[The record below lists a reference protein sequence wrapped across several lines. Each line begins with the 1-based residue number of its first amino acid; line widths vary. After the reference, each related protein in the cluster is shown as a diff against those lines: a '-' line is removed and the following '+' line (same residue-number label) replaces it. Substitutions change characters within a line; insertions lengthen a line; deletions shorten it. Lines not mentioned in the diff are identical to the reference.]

1 MRQFNISVEVI
12 REGQPRP
19 YADSE
24 YEYKIKVENYN
35 EFMVKQFCTK
45 VLKPCVQTRE
55 EWDVKDADSYFRGCY
70 TFSKVGENEYKYY
83 VNQPFCD

>member
-1 MRQFNISVEVI
+1 MKQFNISVEVV

-24 YEYKIKVENYN
+24 YEYKIKADCG
-35 EFMVKQFCTK
+35 EFMVKAFCTK

-55 EWDVKDADSYFRGCY
+55 EWNVKDADSYFRGYY
-70 TFSKVGENEYKYY
+70 TFSNVSKNEYKYY

>member
-1 MRQFNISVEVI
+1 MRQFNISVEVV

-24 YEYKIKVENYN
+24 YEYKIKAENCG
-35 EFMVKQFCTK
+35 EFTVKQFCTK
-45 VLKPCVQTRE
+45 VLKQCTQTRE
-55 EWDVKDADSYFRGCY
+55 EWDTHNADSYFRGYY
-70 TFSKVGENEYKYY
+70 TFTKTGENEYKYY